1 MANNTR
7 YYALY
12 DESGK
17 LTAIGTGLGGVEI
30 TEAEYN
36 ELLAEIRDKAALV
49 DQLYNGEIAVGD
61 MPEKWREEIES
72 RVNERVE
79 REGEAD
85 ERPITGEEFMD
96 MVQEVL

>member
-1 MANNTR
+1 MKNNTR
-7 YYALY
+7 YYAQY

-17 LTAIGTGLGGVEI
+17 LIAIGTGFGGVEI

-36 ELLAEIRDKAALV
+36 ELLAEIREKAALV
-49 DQLYNGEIAVGD
+49 DRLYNGEIDVEEV
-61 MPEKWREEIES
+61 PEKWRDEIER
-72 RVNERVE
+72 RVNERIE

-85 ERPITGEEFMD
+85 EHHITGEEFMD